1 MIYPE
6 QVHSPSSWANHLHSS
21 PSCHLFIS
29 IIIVL
34 LHMVWKCSLIYFFN
48 MASFLQ
54 IQTGTCIMAC
64 SDGVWLPLPQTFNII
79 CSTYTTYV
87 YIWKNILMATTGKH
101 SSNLWELVNSLKI
114 FEILVSF
121 CFKRLFLL
129 TVSPIAD
136 YPFRTIYTK
145 HGCPPHRCG
154 VSMRMPAIYKVNC
167 VGANV
172 IVSNRLST

>member
-1 MIYPE
+1 MHLRTNESKFIIEYEVLTLKTSNYLTRLICECLFSLFPVIYPE

-87 YIWKNILMATTGKH
+87 YIWKNILMATTG
-101 SSNLWELVNSLKI
+101 
-114 FEILVSF
+114 
-121 CFKRLFLL
+121 
-129 TVSPIAD
+129 
-136 YPFRTIYTK
+136 
-145 HGCPPHRCG
+145 
-154 VSMRMPAIYKVNC
+154 
-167 VGANV
+167 
-172 IVSNRLST
+172 